1 MVMTFLLSFIVLF
14 TIIVKLKVNYN
25 EETTNKILTYQITI
39 RVNFICAKDKNK
51 RVILQIQT
59 ILQHFYKLL
68 MCF

>member
-1 MVMTFLLSFIVLF
+1 MVMTFLLSFIGLF
-14 TIIVKLKVNYN
+14 TITVKLKVNYN

-39 RVNFICAKDKNK
+39 WVNFICAKDKNK